1 VEIDVV
7 VVVGAIEL
15 ALGDGHSNEPRR
27 GIENGFSLD
36 ASSAIFSDQASGFHP
51 KLSARM
57 WALLSDTLSF
67 PIGGQ
72 RPVGI
77 DGGHL
82 WHDQCGEMLGQ
93 GWAFPWDGID
103 RLPVPGDGC
112 CGGPLFDVVGPDN
125 IVGGMLGWGVNWGT
139 IYGKILLPKTLFALD
154 GFGHPID
161 VGFVGL
167 DQIIGSVV
175 GVGTWIVWL
184 DRIWC
189 WIHNSIL
196 QLGW

>member
-1 VEIDVV
+1 MCRSCPVADVVGACNSAECGARIDWVVEIDVV

-93 GWAFPWDGID
+93 G
-103 RLPVPGDGC
+103 
-112 CGGPLFDVVGPDN
+112 
-125 IVGGMLGWGVNWGT
+125 
-139 IYGKILLPKTLFALD
+139 
-154 GFGHPID
+154 
-161 VGFVGL
+161 
-167 DQIIGSVV
+167 
-175 GVGTWIVWL
+175 
-184 DRIWC
+184 
-189 WIHNSIL
+189 
-196 QLGW
+196 